1 MAEYTVICMKWG
13 DKFGPEYV
21 NRLYSMVSRNLTLP
35 FKFVCFTDNGAGI
48 NRNVEIRPLPDMA
61 LPDGKERGW
70 RKLSTFRDD
79 IGLSGRVLFLDL
91 DTVIVGNIDDYF
103 TLDGDFCLMAHWS
116 PSKKQGVGQ
125 TSVYRF
131 EAGKERFLYD
141 YFMERIDEVKAA
153 YRHEQ
158 AYVSDM
164 MSKTGRLKFWPS
176 KWMPSFKHQ
185 CMRPFPLCYFFDPV
199 LPPEAKIVVFHGNP
213 TPDQAMAGRTK
224 GFWKSII
231 RHVRTP
237 QWLRD
242 NWKV

>member
-116 PSKKQGVGQ
+116 PS
-125 TSVYRF
+125 
-131 EAGKERFLYD
+131 
-141 YFMERIDEVKAA
+141 
-153 YRHEQ
+153 
-158 AYVSDM
+158 
-164 MSKTGRLKFWPS
+164 
-176 KWMPSFKHQ
+176 
-185 CMRPFPLCYFFDPV
+185 
-199 LPPEAKIVVFHGNP
+199 
-213 TPDQAMAGRTK
+213 
-224 GFWKSII
+224 
-231 RHVRTP
+231 
-237 QWLRD
+237 
-242 NWKV
+242 